1 MRTAIV
7 STYPPRACGIGAFS
21 ADLRATLVGTGTVTA
36 TDLVAIVHEPSS
48 PQRRGLL
55 ATIAQAV
62 RGDYVRTARML
73 GRLDVDVVLL
83 QHEYGIFGGRDGEYV
98 LSFAQ
103 ELAQPLVVTL
113 HTVLSEPTPHQAEVL
128 TELCAEAELVIV
140 MTDTALRLLVE
151 SGACPEDKV
160 RVVPHGAPA
169 RITARAAR
177 DRSHR
182 SSRLRDDGAFRLSTF
197 GLISPGK
204 GLETVIEALPAMI
217 ERHRGVSYTIAGRT
231 HPDIARRE
239 GE

>member
-7 STYPPRACGIGAFS
+7 STYPPRACGIGAFA
-21 ADLRATLVGTGTVTA
+21 ADLRATLLGASDVRRV
-36 TDLVAIVHEPSS
+36 DLVAVVNEPSS

-98 LSFAQ
+98 LSFA
-103 ELAQPLVVTL
+103 EALTQPLVVTL

-128 TELCAEAELVIV
+128 TELCAQAALVIV
-140 MTDTALRLLVE
+140 MTDTALRLLVDG
-151 SGACPEDKV
+151 GACPENKV
-160 RVVPHGAPA
+160 RVVPHGAPT
-169 RITARAAR
+169 RLTLRAAEEHVRRGGPPSRRR
-177 DRSHR
+177 DGRF
-182 SSRLRDDGAFRLSTF
+182 LLSTF

-204 GLETVIEALPAMI
+204 GLETV
-217 ERHRGVSYTIAGRT
+217 
-231 HPDIARRE
+231 
-239 GE
+239 